1 MGGVWKT
8 SGTTQT
14 WKTLKKTPKFDGKP
28 AGYAN
33 SQTYFDLSVKVE
45 DKDEAVTGY
54 TWEIRDQENKGERIE
69 TLTSTKPNTS
79 LYIGPTKDG
88 KNKIEKGLPCLG
100 STARLPDTAHIGLKF
115 YAVSFTL

>member
-1 MGGVWKT
+1 MLFRSLTSDKTYSVKLESYVGGVWKT

-33 SQTYFDLSVKVE
+33 SQTYFDLSVKVQDE
-45 DKDEAVTGY
+45 DEAVTGY
-54 TWEIRDQENKGERIE
+54 TWEILDPENKGAQIV

-88 KNKIEKGLPCLG
+88 NNKI
-100 STARLPDTAHIGLKF
+100 
-115 YAVSFTL
+115 